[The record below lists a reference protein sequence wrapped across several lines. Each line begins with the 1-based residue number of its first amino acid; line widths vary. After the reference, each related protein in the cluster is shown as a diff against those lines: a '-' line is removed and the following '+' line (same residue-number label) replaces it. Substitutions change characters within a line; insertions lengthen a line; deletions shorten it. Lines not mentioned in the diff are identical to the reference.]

1 MRVIQGLF
9 SRWREAGNEVPACKE
24 RSFTSGD
31 RKLLCREGANKCL
44 CAAAGIRFRSAS
56 ALFSGSHRGAMPS
69 GCTIAELAVVG
80 WSTINGF
87 AKSGFRTAVPQV
99 VTMFVTSGSASPCGP
114 PHRGIASIASPQHRG
129 IAPSHHRTT
138 APPHHREHGLSDAGR
153 HRSVAWRTPFFAAS
167 TPSREKIRRTSTPH
181 RRRGA
186 KAPVRL
192 SAQSPE
198 RSLNAAKHA
207 EASLRAV
214 LRVPEFLRRHCCS
227 CRRTAGSY
235 ICAVGFRRNSFGSP
249 SNSGASSAAR
259 SSDVTN
265 VTPGRLT
272 TSSELTP

>member
-9 SRWREAGNEVPACKE
+9 SRWREAGNKVPACKE
-24 RSFTSGD
+24 RLVTSGD
-31 RKLLCREGANKCL
+31 RKLLCREGAKQCL

-56 ALFSGSHRGAMPS
+56 TLFSGSHRGAMPR

-80 WSTINGF
+80 WTTINGV
-87 AKSGFRTAVPQV
+87 ARSGCRTAVPQV
-99 VTMFVTSGSASPCGP
+99 VTMFVTCGSSSPCGP
-114 PHRGIASIASPQHRG
+114 PHRGIASIASPRHC
-129 IAPSHHRTT
+129 TT

-192 SAQSPE
+192 CAPSPE